1 MPRLTN
7 DERLAKIHAEAM
19 LQFDRIQEAMR
30 DERRQCLEDR
40 RFYSITGAQWE
51 GNLGEQFEN
60 KPKFEVNKIHLA
72 VIRIFNEYRNNRIS
86 ADFISKDGDTDDE
99 LADTCDGLFRADE
112 YDSSA
117 EEAYDNA
124 FEEAV
129 GGGFG
134 AFRLCNE
141 YEDEYDPDDDRQR
154 IRIEPI
160 YDADTSV
167 WFDLDAKRQ
176 DKSDANHCFVVFSK
190 TKDAF
195 ESEYNEAASSLLDD
209 TKKTEF
215 DWFTPDV
222 VYVAEYYQVEDKGR
236 WRVAYQGTS
245 GDEVKLWDD
254 DITPEKLA
262 ELTATG
268 YKETRRK
275 RVKTRAVHK
284 YILSGNSVLE
294 DLGFIAGENIPIIP
308 VYGKRWF
315 IDNVERCMGHV
326 RLTKDVQRIFN
337 MQISKLGEISA
348 MSPLSKPIF
357 TPEQIRNHEQSWAN
371 DNIKNFAY
379 LLLNPITGADGN
391 PMPAGPMAYTKP
403 PEIPQAN
410 AALMTITDIS
420 LKEMLGNQQEADK
433 MVSNISG
440 KAVEA
445 IQTRLDMQ
453 TYIYISNFSKAIR
466 RAAEVWLSMAK
477 DIYVEPG
484 RKMKTIGVGE
494 EVGTVELETVAKDKA
509 GKLIKGNDLSRA
521 VFDVSVT
528 VGPSSTSRRE
538 ATVRSLTNILAFVPQ
553 EDMEARQV
561 LLGMIMKN
569 IEGEGLASVNEFF
582 RKRLVRMGA
591 EKPTDEEAKV
601 LAASAQQPDPQTEA
615 LMAMAEEASANAV
628 KARASVLKTVAD
640 VELTKAKTI
649 ETLAN
654 VDMDTSERAI
664 QIAESATPQA
674 QGLIGGNNG

>member
-1 MPRLTN
+1 MPKLTN
-7 DERLAKIHAEAM
+7 DERLARIHAEAM
-19 LQFDRIQEAMR
+19 LQFDRIQESMR

-40 RFYSITGAQWE
+40 RFYSIAGAQWE

-60 KPKFEVNKIHLA
+60 KPKFEVNKIMLA
-72 VIRIFNEYRNNRIS
+72 IIRIFNEYRNNRIS
-86 ADFISKDGDTDDE
+86 ANFISKDGDMDDE
-99 LADTCDGLFRADE
+99 LSDACDGLFRADE

-176 DKSDANHCFVVFSK
+176 DKSDAKHCFVVYSK

-195 ESEYNEAASSLLDD
+195 ENEYDEAPSSLMDD

-222 VYVAEYYQVEDKGR
+222 VYIAEYYQVEDKGR
-236 WRVAYQGTS
+236 WRVTYQGTS

-268 YKETRRK
+268 YKEIRRK

-357 TPEQIRNHEQSWAN
+357 TPEQIKNHEQSWAN
-371 DNIKNFAY
+371 DNMKNFAY

-494 EVGTVELETVAKDKA
+494 EVGTVELETVAKDKT

-601 LAASAQQPDPQTEA
+601 LAVSAQKPDPQTEA

-664 QIAESATPQA
+664 QIAESVTPQA
-674 QGLIGGNNG
+674 QGLV